1 MTSRDFC
8 FWLQGLFELG
18 GPKALDERQT
28 DLVKRH
34 LGMVFLHEIDPSAGG
49 AEVQAVLN
57 ELHGGAP
64 EAVQAKPPVIGGN
77 VGGAVLR
84 C

>member
-18 GPKALDERQT
+18 GDNASFLNEDQT
-28 DLVKRH
+28 DSIKKH
-34 LGMVFLHEIDPSAGG
+34 LGLVFEHEIDPSMGPKEHQEKLNQIHA
-49 AEVQAVLN
+49 AHQADPSKILM
-57 ELHGGAP
+57 
-64 EAVQAKPPVIGGN
+64 
-77 VGGAVLR
+77 R